1 MGYKIFILDDD
12 ENACKLAERVLTE
25 AGFQVMSRTQAIG
38 TTVSISA
45 FQPDLVLLDLMMPA
59 LAGEAVIGIL
69 DQHMKPRPKIVL
81 FSNKSTPELRAIAEK
96 HRVEG
101 YVCKVDGPSA
111 LLKAVRAVLGKA

>member
-25 AGFQVMSRTQAIG
+25 AGYQVMSRTQAIG

-59 LAGEAVIGIL
+59 LTGEAVIGIL

-96 HRVEG
+96 NKVEG

-111 LLKAVRAVLGKA
+111 LLKAVRAALGQA